1 MKRLLYL
8 LFLLVLLPFAGAG
21 ESSAAVSAACN
32 DSTHTGT
39 SSDEHFF
46 ATDIYGN
53 DAAII
58 ETSFNPFAGSAAS
71 YGRTKRNAPAW
82 QLWAGI
88 LSAATPATARICH
101 YSRAAGNSLCTLQAR
116 TGRSILSLCSR
127 LLI

>member
-39 SSDEHFF
+39 RSDEHFF

-58 ETSFNPFAGSAAS
+58 ESSFNPFAGNAAN
-71 YGRTKRNAPAW
+71 YGRTKRNVPAW
-82 QLWAGI
+82 QLCAGI
-88 LSAATPATARICH
+88 LSAATPATTRICH
-101 YSRAAGNSLCTLQAR
+101 CGRAAGNSLSHQQAR